1 LNEIFLGDA
10 FGPFRQKRIILTL
23 PTRRFDTQS
32 EKAYHFLIV
41 AFLKWV
47 TIRKRIS
54 FTQRGAEKV
63 WVILQIWPA
72 PSRIFNETTSFGL
85 FSFLG

>member
-23 PTRRFDTQS
+23 PTRRFDMQS

-41 AFLKWV
+41 AFLK
-47 TIRKRIS
+47 
-54 FTQRGAEKV
+54 
-63 WVILQIWPA
+63 
-72 PSRIFNETTSFGL
+72 
-85 FSFLG
+85 